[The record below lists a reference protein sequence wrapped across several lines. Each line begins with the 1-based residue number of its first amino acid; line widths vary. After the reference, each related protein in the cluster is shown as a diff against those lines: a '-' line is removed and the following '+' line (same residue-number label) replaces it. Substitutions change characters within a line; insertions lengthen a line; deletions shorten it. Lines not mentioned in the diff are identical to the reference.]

1 MLPLVRPSL
10 ATLAV
15 FSFVAVWGDFLW
27 PLVLTDDPAQFT
39 LPLGVNRLAST
50 FSMDWR
56 LVAAGAVLSLL
67 PILVVFVFSQRFFI
81 EGAMKGAVKG

>member
-1 MLPLVRPSL
+1 
-10 ATLAV
+10 
-15 FSFVAVWGDFLW
+15 
-27 PLVLTDDPAQFT
+27 VLTDDPAQFT

-56 LVAAGAVLSLL
+56 LVAAGAVFSLL

>member
-1 MLPLVRPSL
+1 
-10 ATLAV
+10 
-15 FSFVAVWGDFLW
+15 LW
-27 PLVLTDDPAQFT
+27 PLILIDDPALFT

-67 PILVVFVFSQRFFI
+67 PILVVFMYSQRWFI